1 MDIGILWRSFMFVS
15 EITINNYKSLSNE
28 KNRLF
33 LQRDVTALIG
43 KNESGKSNVLNA
55 MNGFN

>member
-1 MDIGILWRSFMFVS
+1 MFVS